1 MLLFIHRKG
10 NHRLIYAYVLIVTS
24 EFYSP
29 LGKKFRNVQDMVR
42 TVQKEGFE
50 RGLDSVSYYPL
61 ANEVAKGYSNATFR
75 NILVNTLESTSF
87 NGF

>member
-1 MLLFIHRKG
+1 MYRDDLFGYLTDFR
-10 NHRLIYAYVLIVTS
+10 
-24 EFYSP
+24 YSP

-75 NILVNTLESTSF
+75 NILVNTLESISF